1 MPFSRS
7 YASNPVAMPG
17 GAEAALPSD
26 GLIRSAQWNT
36 IVSEGPRW
44 GAVSA
49 RGGET
54 AFHGRYLT
62 GGTPCSG

>member
-7 YASNPVAMPG
+7 HESNHLVMPV
-17 GAEAALPSD
+17 GAEAPVPS
-26 GLIRSAQWNT
+26 GSLIRSAQRNT
-36 IVSEGPRW
+36 VVSEGPRW

-62 GGTPCSG
+62 GATPCSG